1 MPLTPWKSLWE
12 TKFPSLREEMDRVF
26 EEFFGKAGFPSLREA
41 GWLPA
46 VDIHEDKKDIVVTM
60 DLPAVDPKEVTITI
74 MADKLTVKGER
85 KREEE
90 IKEEE
95 YYRTE
100 RVYGTFQRSIQL
112 PAEVIGDK
120 ARAAYNDG
128 VLKITIPKSQKSIPK
143 EIKINVQQTRPGEA
157 QRVTKQRRKK

>member
-46 VDIHEDKKDIVVTM
+46 VDVHENKKDVVVTM
-60 DLPAVDPKEVTITI
+60 DLPAVDPDEVTITI
-74 MADKLTVKGER
+74 IEDKLTVKGER

-90 IKEEE
+90 IREED
-95 YYRTE
+95 YYRNE

-112 PAEVIGDK
+112 PAQVIGDK
-120 ARAAYNDG
+120 ASATYNEG
-128 VLKITIPKSQKSIPK
+128 VLRIKIPKSQKSLPK
-143 EIKINVQQTRPGEA
+143 EIKINVQQPGTGDA
-157 QRVTKQRRKK
+157 QRLAKQRRKK